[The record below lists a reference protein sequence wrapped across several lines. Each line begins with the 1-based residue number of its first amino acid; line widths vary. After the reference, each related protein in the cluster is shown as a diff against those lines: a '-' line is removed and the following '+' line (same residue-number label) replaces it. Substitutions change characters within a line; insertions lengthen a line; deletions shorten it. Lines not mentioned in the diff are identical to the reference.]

1 MDIERSHEHD
11 LRRQELW
18 DDIFQK
24 LEQGD
29 WFLIVSPPCSTF
41 SRARFQWR
49 KYPGPRP
56 LRNRTWPKGFPWL
69 SNENAQIVEEA
80 NDFILQCV
88 KACTIAVQSGGWY
101 LWEHPEDLGLVQDE
115 VPGSIWQWPELHELL
130 SFSSGTSFAI
140 HQCHFG
146 ALTPK
151 PTRFLCNFKI
161 SYKRCYFGLPKFDS
175 RFKYLGPLPA
185 KCGHKHVHKL
195 MGKTANR
202 WNTSPSASY
211 PEGLCKFIAD
221 AILFV
226 FTTCGRGVKAGVH
239 SEEIVANKPQQ
250 EHAKQAPDNQCVAR
264 PGHVDSS

>member
-1 MDIERSHEHD
+1 M
-11 LRRQELW
+11 
-18 DDIFQK
+18 
-24 LEQGD
+24 
-29 WFLIVSPPCSTF
+29 
-41 SRARFQWR
+41 
-49 KYPGPRP
+49 
-56 LRNRTWPKGFPWL
+56 
-69 SNENAQIVEEA
+69 
-80 NDFILQCV
+80 
-88 KACTIAVQSGGWY
+88 KACTLAVQSGGWY

-115 VPGSIWQWPELHELL
+115 VPGSIWQWSELHELLELL
-130 SFSSGTSFAI
+130 SFSSGTTFAI

-151 PTRFLCNFKI
+151 PTRFLCNFQI
-161 SYKRCYFGLPKFDS
+161 SDRRCYFGLPKFA
-175 RFKYLGPLPA
+175 RFKYMGPLPA

-195 MGKTANR
+195 MGKTANG